1 MSKLSSFNCSV
12 TKLDKGVTL
21 LEASAGTGKTYAL
34 ARIFLRLVAEKGVEV
49 GKILTV
55 TFTSTATE
63 ELRDR
68 IRSLLVEAH
77 ETLIEEKKEKEDPT
91 FSRLRDL
98 PEVTRQECI
107 QRIKLAITCFD

>member
-1 MSKLSSFNCSV
+1 MSGATSFDCCATPLS
-12 TKLDKGVTL
+12 KGVTL

-34 ARIFLRLVAEKGVEV
+34 ARVFLRLVAEEGVEV

-68 IRSLLVEAH
+68 IRSLLVEA
-77 ETLIEEKKEKEDPT
+77 LQILREKEEEGEEY
-91 FSRLRDL
+91 DL
-98 PEVTRQECI
+98 LSSI
-107 QRIKLAITCFD
+107 LASP

>member
-1 MSKLSSFNCSV
+1 MSGLTAFDSSK
-12 TKLDKGVTL
+12 TKLEKGVTL

-34 ARIFLRLVAEKGVEV
+34 ARIFLRLIAEEDVEV

-55 TFTSTATE
+55 TFTTAATE

-77 ETLIEEKKEKEDPT
+77 ETLQEEPKAD
-91 FSRLRDL
+91 
-98 PEVTRQECI
+98 
-107 QRIKLAITCFD
+107 